1 MVRGLAA
8 PLSLREV
15 LQLLHLQQG
24 KTSQPDPAAVK
35 RFILLGLVD
44 EKPEGLTL
52 TELGRQRLA
61 VEYK

>member
-24 KTSQPDPAAVK
+24 KISQPQ
-35 RFILLGLVD
+35 LC
-44 EKPEGLTL
+44 L
-52 TELGRQRLA
+52 TEAVYFAWTGR
-61 VEYK
+61 

>member
-24 KTSQPDPAAVK
+24 KTSQPDPAALK

-44 EKPEGLTL
+44 EKPGP
-52 TELGRQRLA
+52 GH
-61 VEYK
+61 

>member
-24 KTSQPDPAAVK
+24 KTQPDPAALK

-61 VEYK
+61 VENK